1 MTICW
6 RKRCILLPSPLS
18 PLGAPPPPR
27 PSGLFDY
34 ASTSVKCDSCFN
46 MASKRHQES
55 GAEKRKKK
63 RKRDD
68 ANAALAGS
76 MLKFVQ
82 GGAQGQEEDLEQPST
97 SRSSPHQL
105 STSWSAD
112 FATAPSPDQQPSTT
126 SSVYIL
132 TGEVYPSR
140 EIQRAL
146 LLRISLYLTKSLR
159 RTAADQPP
167 PTCSVPRLSSSGGL
181 LHPPCKMSSR
191 YTTTIEVHRSAGRSS
206 QTHTCSSDLLYKD
219 LSVTPL
225 QCAGTSA
232 VHHLPCAP
240 LSNYTIRLLCESHYF
255 QWLINTTEIS
265 LACSLVILV

>member
-126 SSVYIL
+126 SS
-132 TGEVYPSR
+132 
-140 EIQRAL
+140 
-146 LLRISLYLTKSLR
+146 
-159 RTAADQPP
+159 AADQPP

-191 YTTTIEVHRSAGRSS
+191 YTTTIVTSCIK
-206 QTHTCSSDLLYKD
+206 TC
-219 LSVTPL
+219 P
-225 QCAGTSA
+225 
-232 VHHLPCAP
+232 
-240 LSNYTIRLLCESHYF
+240 
-255 QWLINTTEIS
+255 
-265 LACSLVILV
+265 